1 MSSSVLF
8 IKGDD
13 ISNVRLSKFLRYCE
27 ENKIKAEVWG
37 WNRNRDNVVNTYNA
51 EVKYLLQG
59 GGYGGKVF
67 LLYPVWMFILFLNL
81 LFKKSFKNL
90 TVFSIN
96 FDVALPVY
104 LASRIRRFD
113 FVYEIRD
120 EISISYNFP
129 SIIASLIEKIDHL
142 LMRSAKLVIHVDK
155 NRIRYNKCN
164 YVVIENSPYDYY
176 QGADLVQS
184 KKENCFAVVGLLT
197 KHRGLNEIIKFA
209 SHNPHIKLIVAG
221 KSQDGALMKKL
232 KKLNNV
238 ECYDFMPQIELY
250 DKIKHCRGIF
260 SLYDPTLEINRLAAS
275 NKVYDAMML
284 GIPVITNKEVINSTF
299 IKDHKIG
306 VIVNYKYDTSWDVL
320 TDKNNSSLLDEIG
333 ANGRELFV
341 KKYNFPQ
348 LIRKNLKTVL

>member
-1 MSSSVLF
+1 MLF

-27 ENKIKAEVWG
+27 ENKIKTEVWG

-51 EVKYLLQG
+51 KIRYLLQG

-67 LLYPVWMFILFLNL
+67 LLYPVWMLILFFNL
-81 LFKKSFKNL
+81 LFKKSFKDS
-90 TVFSIN
+90 TIFSIN
-96 FDVALPVY
+96 FDAALPVY
-104 LASRIRRFD
+104 LVSKIRRFD
-113 FVYEIRD
+113 FIYEIRD

-176 QGADLVQS
+176 QGVDIVQT
-184 KKENCFAVVGLLT
+184 KKENSFAVVGLLT
-197 KHRGLNEIIKFA
+197 IHRGLNEIIQFA
-209 SHNPHIKLIVAG
+209 SDNPDIKLVVAG
-221 KSQDGALMKKL
+221 KSQDEVLMKNL
-232 KKLNNV
+232 KNLKNV
-238 ECYDFMPQIELY
+238 ECYNFMPQIELY

-299 IKDHKIG
+299 IKEHKVGI
-306 VIVNYKYDTSWDVL
+306 IVNYKYDASWDIL
-320 TDKNNSSLLDEIG
+320 TDKSSSSLLDEIG
-333 ANGRELFV
+333 INGRELFM
-341 KKYNFPQ
+341 KKYNFPE
-348 LIRKNLKTVL
+348 LIRKNLKDVL